1 MLYAYVHDVIC
12 THTHTHTNQM
22 VIFIPLPPSSL
33 FLLSLHTG
41 QFSPVMSVKKVRPE
55 NGRTHP
61 FMAQVSSSS
70 LLEVPHIPVSR
81 GYRSTSSTPSPSVSP
96 PTSPSLTPNS
106 PQSPNDV
113 YQYDYPSP
121 QLLRTHRNTFGSTDD
136 ESIDGDIG
144 KDLRLLSEDESR
156 SCSPYSSKGNS
167 INDISDTSPSP
178 RGLRPPPQIVLAQSL
193 PDLLLPQGRKS
204 TESSDGSPTNLM
216 NG

>member
-1 MLYAYVHDVIC
+1 MEYFRKHVLLTSSPSPSVENFVSPFEHNAPRPPMEKSNTYDSD
-12 THTHTHTNQM
+12 TRD
-22 VIFIPLPPSSL
+22 FIIPDLTKEPKN
-33 FLLSLHTG
+33 G

-70 LLEVPHIPVSR
+70 LLEVPHIPGPR

-121 QLLRTHRNTFGSTDD
+121 RLLRTHRNTFGSTDD

-144 KDLRLLSEDESR
+144 KDVRLLSEDESR
-156 SCSPYSSKGNS
+156 SCRYSYLQNV
-167 INDISDTSPSP
+167 
-178 RGLRPPPQIVLAQSL
+178 VLHIYQFKL
-193 PDLLLPQGRKS
+193 HTQH
-204 TESSDGSPTNLM
+204 NLIRM
-216 NG
+216 FLHLI